1 MSRSSQNDIGAQGL
15 RRIWTVSL
23 YGFAT
28 ALPRI
33 SGAFLAI
40 LYASVFSLD
49 EYGAFGV
56 LSVTIL
62 PLSALMDL
70 GNVQAIMRN
79 FYDHQHNWSEARRF
93 LANIIFSSDVAALLI
108 FPLLTIALYLSWGIF
123 GLESNH
129 VFFYVTIVVGIA
141 LFDRSVMMLS
151 VVLRVAER
159 PIEYALG
166 PLADTVISILCGV
179 LFVMVFEWG
188 VAGAMLAALAGRVV
202 SFLIYRLILHIRLG
216 IRGGR
221 MDWHQIGNCFS
232 FGLPLLLSQ
241 LANWA
246 RESGLRPILT
256 LVAPLG
262 YVGLFSLASSLAA
275 LPLQISVAI
284 DMALSPYYLK
294 QRTARSDDF
303 VERMHEFGQIFL
315 ACMVPIWAGLILFSR
330 ELIDFFA
337 GHRYADAGPICAILL
352 CASFVRMQQPFFI
365 RQIHFLRRTWLQSA
379 VTIPFAACSIALS
392 LMLTATFGIAQA
404 AWGVLAAE
412 VGCLLAF
419 GYIIHKDEPLHY
431 PMGRSICLTVL
442 LSALALVTMSGT
454 NELVGQASFMSIK
467 FTILV
472 SITLWSA
479 AFWVWPNR
487 RFIVA
492 IIN

>member
-1 MSRSSQNDIGAQGL
+1 MNLSDQNDPGAQGL

-40 LYASVFSLD
+40 LYASVFSLE

-79 FYDHQHNWSEARRF
+79 FYDHQHDWSEARRF
-93 LANIIFSSDVAALLI
+93 LANIIYSSDIAALLI

-129 VFFYVTIVVGIA
+129 VLFYVTIVVGIA
-141 LFDRSVMMLS
+141 LFDRSVTMLS

-166 PLADTVISILCGV
+166 PLADTIVSILCGV
-179 LFVMVFEWG
+179 VFVMVFDWG

-221 MDWHQIGNCFS
+221 MDWRQIASCFS

-294 QRTARSDDF
+294 QRTSRSDDF
-303 VERMHEFGQIFL
+303 EQRMHEFGKVFL
-315 ACMVPIWAGLILFSR
+315 ACMVPIWGGLILFSR
-330 ELIDFFA
+330 ELIDLFA

-352 CASFVRMQQPFFI
+352 CASFVRMQQPFLI

-379 VTIPFAACSIALS
+379 VTIPFAVCSMALS
-392 LMLTATFGIAQA
+392 MILTATFGITQA
-404 AWGVLAAE
+404 AWGVLVAE

-419 GYIIHKDEPLHY
+419 GYIIHKVEPLHY
-431 PMGRSICLTVL
+431 PMGRSMC
-442 LSALALVTMSGT
+442 LSALLSLLALATISDA
-454 NELVGQASFMSIK
+454 NEMVGEANFMTVK
-467 FTILV
+467 FAVLAA
-472 SITLWSA
+472 ITLWSA

-487 RFIVA
+487 RFIATVMK
-492 IIN
+492 